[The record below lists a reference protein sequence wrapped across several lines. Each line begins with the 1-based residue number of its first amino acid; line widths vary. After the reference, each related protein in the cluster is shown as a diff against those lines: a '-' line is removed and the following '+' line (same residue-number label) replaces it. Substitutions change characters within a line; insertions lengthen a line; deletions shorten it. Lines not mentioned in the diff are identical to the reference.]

1 MALSENRSHKTLLFT
16 LSQEDNLN
24 KVATI
29 LKFGGYISYITSL
42 VKQTIE
48 FTNLLKETSKLFLR
62 YNEKWKKLLYK
73 LLN

>member
-48 FTNLLKETSKLFLR
+48 FTNLQETSKLFLR
-62 YNEKWKKLLYK
+62 YNENWKKLLYK

>member
-24 KVATI
+24 KVVTI

-48 FTNLLKETSKLFLR
+48 FTNLLETSKLFLR
-62 YNEKWKKLLYK
+62 YNENWKKLLYK